1 MSQFMVNPSHE
12 HIQKSLHIVKYVSST
27 LKAKITYRTS
37 GGEDFKA
44 YCDADWGMDK
54 NDQKS
59 INGSIIQLAGTC
71 LLEFKKTEICCT
83 LNYRSWIHGYV
94 RYKLTIGLA

>member
-12 HIQKSLHIVKYVSST
+12 HIQKSLHIVRYVSST
-27 LKAKITYRTS
+27 IKAKIIYKVS
-37 GGEDFKA
+37 GGENFKA

-59 INGSIIQLAGTC
+59 T
-71 LLEFKKTEICCT
+71 T
-83 LNYRSWIHGYV
+83 
-94 RYKLTIGLA
+94 GLVI